1 MPNYQ
6 LEYKEKLRNP
16 KDAVSAVVSGQTIVY
31 GIGSAQP
38 PALLKA
44 ISDRVRE
51 DGVTDLEMFSFLST
65 EVAYKSVISPDLCTD
80 IQSYSWFVSHSDRSL
95 VKFGLN
101 YFIPS
106 YLHQIPRLCTDF
118 MHIDVALAMVS
129 PMDASGFFS
138 LGIGNDY
145 ISTAARNAKI
155 LLLEVNEHMPRV
167 FGDSLIHISE
177 VDALI
182 ENHHLLP
189 EVAYAKAKPEDDVV
203 GRLIA
208 ELIPNGATLQLGIG
222 NLPNAVGRAL
232 GNHKDL
238 GIHTEL
244 MTPTMIELIKS
255 GAATGQKK
263 NLHPRKHIFTTASGT
278 RAMYEFMN
286 NNPSF
291 ESYPASYVC
300 SPKIISMNE
309 KMVSV
314 NAILEF
320 DLLGQCNAEFLD
332 GSQWSGTGGQLDFV
346 RGAFDSKGGIGIL
359 TCHSSAKNGTV
370 SRVVPR
376 LKEGTPVTVPRAD
389 VHYLATEYGVL
400 EVKGRSTKDRA
411 LGIISLA
418 HPNFRDELMA
428 EAERMAL
435 F

>member
-6 LEYKEKLRNP
+6 LEYQEKLKTP
-16 KDAVSAVVSGQTIVY
+16 KDAVSSIVSGQTIVY

-44 ISDRVRE
+44 ISNRVRE

-80 IQSYSWFVSHSDRSL
+80 IQSSSWFVSRSDRGL

-106 YLHQIPRLCTDF
+106 YLHQIPRLCTEF
-118 MHIDVALAMVS
+118 MKVDVALAMVS
-129 PMDASGFFS
+129 PMDSSGFFS

-145 ISTAARNAKI
+145 ISTAARSAKI
-155 LLLEVNEHMPRV
+155 LLLEVNKHMPRV
-167 FGDSLIHISE
+167 FGDSCIHISE
-177 VDALI
+177 VDAVL
-182 ENHHLLP
+182 ENHLLLP
-189 EVAYAKAKPEDDVV
+189 EIAYGKVKPEDDVV
-203 GRLIA
+203 GKLIA
-208 ELIPNGATLQLGIG
+208 DLIPNGATLQLGIG

-232 GNHKDL
+232 VNHKDI

-244 MTPTMIELIKS
+244 MTPTMIDLIKC
-255 GAATGQKK
+255 GVINGQKK

-278 RAMYEFMN
+278 HSMYEFMD

-300 SPKIISMNE
+300 SPKVISLND
-309 KMVSV
+309 KMVAV
-314 NAILEF
+314 NAVLEF

-359 TCHSSAKNGTV
+359 TCHSSAKGATV
-370 SRVVPR
+370 SRIVPR
-376 LKEGTPVTVPRAD
+376 FKEGTPVTVPRAD
-389 VHYLATEYGVL
+389 VQFLATEYGVVD
-400 EVKGRSTKDRA
+400 VKGKSTKDRA

-418 HPNFRDELMA
+418 HPNFRDQLMA
-428 EAERMAL
+428 EAEQMAL